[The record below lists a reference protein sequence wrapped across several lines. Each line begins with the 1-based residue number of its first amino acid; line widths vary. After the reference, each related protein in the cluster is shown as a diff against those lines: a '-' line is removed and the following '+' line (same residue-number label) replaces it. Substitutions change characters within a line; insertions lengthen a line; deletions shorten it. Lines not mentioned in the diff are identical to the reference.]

1 MCIITLDYCHDV
13 QCAIIVHVCIGE
25 KNHFQFVFLGNVFV
39 EIFLVLLLLISHFQF
54 FVAILNN
61 ENRA

>member
-1 MCIITLDYCHDV
+1 MCIITLDYFHDV
-13 QCAIIVHVCIGE
+13 QCAIIVHVCIV